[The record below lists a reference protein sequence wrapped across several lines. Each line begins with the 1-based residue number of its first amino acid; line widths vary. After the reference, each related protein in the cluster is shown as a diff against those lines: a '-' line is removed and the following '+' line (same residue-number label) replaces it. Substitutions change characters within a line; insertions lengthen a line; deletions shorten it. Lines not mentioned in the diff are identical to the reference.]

1 MTSTDGVRQRARRTS
16 ARALWDR
23 SVHRV
28 LYTLLFMLVAV
39 AVATLVVPPLRVY
52 SGAREQI
59 IALAVIM
66 VLAIEV
72 MSARLHRFVDWLLY
86 GQRSDPAAASARL
99 ARPITD
105 GDDANVLEAL
115 LAALAETLKL
125 SYVEVRISE
134 PARVVEVG
142 RDVGATT
149 LSVPIRLAGRE
160 LGMLRAG
167 RRGQPL
173 DARDERLLEA
183 AAAQV
188 GLVLHA
194 RSLADEVREARD
206 ELVSVVEEE
215 RRRLRREIHD
225 GVGPTLAGIAL
236 GLESA
241 ERAVA
246 QDPARARRLLAA
258 VRTDV
263 TGLVAE
269 VRHVVDGL
277 RPGGSAREDCRRA
290 PDGRDRRR
298 RPRRGQRTAWRHWIG
313 LDATTGR
320 GGRGDAAGQQQRQRH
335 RRPCAAPATDASA
348 DMTMLRVVAVDDH
361 PVFLRGLVACL
372 EDAPDI
378 EIAGVAMDG
387 ESALEVIAETE
398 PDVVLLDLN
407 LPRLDGVGVLQHLR
421 DTRKDLPVLMLTMY
435 EDERGLR
442 ASFDAGARGYLLKG
456 SDQAAI
462 LAALRTVV
470 EGGVVVG
477 RELADR
483 LTSLIG
489 AGPVGPAPRRVAD
502 LSERETEVLALMA
515 LGRTN
520 AEIVRELVVSTKTVR
535 NHITHI
541 FTKLD
546 VANRTEAVAR
556 AHELGL

>member
-1 MTSTDGVRQRARRTS
+1 MTTTDEVRPRARRIS

-72 MSARLHRFVDWLLY
+72 LSARLHRFVDWLLY

-99 ARPITD
+99 ARPIAD
-105 GDDANVLEAL
+105 SDDAHVLEAL
-115 LAALAETLKL
+115 LAALAETLRL
-125 SYVEVRISE
+125 SYVGVQIGE
-134 PARVVEVG
+134 PPRVVEVG

-149 LSVPIRLAGRE
+149 LAVPIRLAGHE

-183 AAAQV
+183 AAAQI

-194 RSLADEVREARD
+194 RSLTDEVREARD

-241 ERAVA
+241 ERAVD
-246 QDPARARRLLAA
+246 QDPVRARRLLAS

-277 RPGGSAREDCRRA
+277 RPA
-290 PDGRDRRR
+290 
-298 RPRRGQRTAWRHWIG
+298 
-313 LDATTGR
+313 
-320 GGRGDAAGQQQRQRH
+320 
-335 RRPCAAPATDASA
+335 
-348 DMTMLRVVAVDDH
+348 
-361 PVFLRGLVACL
+361 
-372 EDAPDI
+372 
-378 EIAGVAMDG
+378 
-387 ESALEVIAETE
+387 
-398 PDVVLLDLN
+398 LLD
-407 LPRLDGVGVLQHLR
+407 
-421 DTRKDLPVLMLTMY
+421 
-435 EDERGLR
+435 
-442 ASFDAGARGYLLKG
+442 
-456 SDQAAI
+456 
-462 LAALRTVV
+462 
-470 EGGVVVG
+470 
-477 RELADR
+477 
-483 LTSLIG
+483 
-489 AGPVGPAPRRVAD
+489 
-502 LSERETEVLALMA
+502 
-515 LGRTN
+515 
-520 AEIVRELVVSTKTVR
+520 
-535 NHITHI
+535 
-541 FTKLD
+541 
-546 VANRTEAVAR
+546 
-556 AHELGL
+556 ELGLVGSLTQLASAMEERTGVPVAVEAAVPHSLPAAVEVAAYLIAAEALTNLARHAAPGRAGLHVEALDEHLVVEILDDGHGGASERPGGTGMGSMQQRAEGVGGTLQIRSSATGTVVVARLPLEARLPA